1 MDGKRQYLAVSTAA
15 EATQTRNTRMRRS
28 SRKGDDFIE
37 VGTHYETI
45 GRHEEQHHAC
55 FRNWANSTA
64 ASSPE
69 KGARVLSKTK
79 QKARDDKIAEQLI
92 KKSLNEARFLAL
104 GNTDIAW
111 RARYQNEHQQQGHQ
125 FQPNAL
131 REGTHQRAN

>member
-45 GRHEEQHHAC
+45 GRHEEQHHTC

-69 KGARVLSKTK
+69 KGHHSIYINTLTGRGVQDPFFCFFSS
-79 QKARDDKIAEQLI
+79 QKGKE
-92 KKSLNEARFLAL
+92 K
-104 GNTDIAW
+104 
-111 RARYQNEHQQQGHQ
+111 
-125 FQPNAL
+125 
-131 REGTHQRAN
+131 